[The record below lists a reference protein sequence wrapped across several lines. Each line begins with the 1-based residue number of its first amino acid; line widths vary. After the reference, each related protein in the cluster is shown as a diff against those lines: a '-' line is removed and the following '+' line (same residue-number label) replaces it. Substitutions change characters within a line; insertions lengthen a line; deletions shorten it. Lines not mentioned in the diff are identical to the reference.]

1 MKRVLLL
8 VAALLMAAGGAYA
21 ELIGS
26 HEGGE
31 FDGSTVAVDTEIEV
45 GMAPGD
51 EYSVSGWITTESG
64 EGWIFGVANCGEDG
78 VYGSNSNG
86 LYMAGGG
93 FDYDMWWVGA
103 TGTGDQG
110 LNDGEQHHVAYTLD
124 ADGNVVLYV
133 DGAEVGDG
141 SGFGWPEHEPEGVYT
156 TVTLGFS
163 GEADGSPGDD
173 PCDVGVGDDGW
184 PGAFT
189 GLIED
194 VQVYDHA
201 LDAGEVSDLFDAG
214 PGGAGAAGGCGAAL
228 TDTGEDTEGYDI
240 CLTGTIAAGEEVTVV
255 MFSPDGEVDPDWW
268 ELGTRTDQGWVGDY
282 TYIGDS
288 PTFEL
293 TQAMLDGSLEFINGE
308 PEVFVHYNGDDL
320 CECEGGEPAPSGG
333 PTATISGNHRPL
345 VGQDVTLE
353 VILDGVDD
361 PDPTYSWS
369 KDGGGEIG
377 TGDTLELLT
386 VTEDDT
392 GDYSVVVTYD
402 DGGGDAAYAELEAT
416 TYVWVTAAGLPL
428 AGGLGLGLLAGA
440 CALAGAVSIRRKK

>member
-282 TYIGDS
+282 TFIGDS

-320 CECEGGEPAPSGG
+320 CVCEGWEPPPEGVYVAGSHRLEEGDDLALSAVPTEIDPIGYQWTKDGEDLEGETDADL
-333 PTATISGNHRPL
+333 TVL
-345 VGQDVTLE
+345 DVTT
-353 VILDGVDD
+353 DDSGV
-361 PDPTYSWS
+361 Y
-369 KDGGGEIG
+369 
-377 TGDTLELLT
+377 T
-386 VTEDDT
+386 VVATT
-392 GDYSVVVTYD
+392 AN
-402 DGGGDAAYAELEAT
+402 GGDAPLAEFESDDFLVMVFPLGEM
-416 TYVWVTAAGLPL
+416 PL

-440 CALAGAVSIRRKK
+440 CALAGAVAIRRKK

>member
-1 MKRVLLL
+1 MKRLTLLVVAVAVTLMAGPGFAQPTDNSWEVMDGLLL
-8 VAALLMAAGGAYA
+8 CPAVAGAGDTVTGYIVFGGVIQTRADFEAVDHTVAWFYINGDGGPSIYDALDVAMAEDGGISVDLPGDFSPDTTLACGTGIEDGWAAGVEMAAAAETADVATALADGYFGDVGGASCAGGA
-21 ELIGS
+21 
-26 HEGGE
+26 
-31 FDGSTVAVDTEIEV
+31 
-45 GMAPGD
+45 
-51 EYSVSGWITTESG
+51 
-64 EGWIFGVANCGEDG
+64 
-78 VYGSNSNG
+78 
-86 LYMAGGG
+86 
-93 FDYDMWWVGA
+93 
-103 TGTGDQG
+103 
-110 LNDGEQHHVAYTLD
+110 
-124 ADGNVVLYV
+124 
-133 DGAEVGDG
+133 
-141 SGFGWPEHEPEGVYT
+141 
-156 TVTLGFS
+156 
-163 GEADGSPGDD
+163 
-173 PCDVGVGDDGW
+173 
-184 PGAFT
+184 
-189 GLIED
+189 
-194 VQVYDHA
+194 
-201 LDAGEVSDLFDAG
+201 
-214 PGGAGAAGGCGAAL
+214 PGGGGCGAAL

-240 CLTGTIAAGEEVTVV
+240 CLTGTIAPGEEVTVT
-255 MFSPDGEVDPDWW
+255 MFDDEGAVVDPEWW